1 MFLEYFNLTLHRGRQ
16 QQGHHVGAYSP
27 PPKYP
32 PRIGGGAPPFEEE
45 PYAAARS
52 LRYRELPPHRMPHFE
67 DEIIGDK
74 VIFGKN
80 AMRPP
85 IKLN

>member
-1 MFLEYFNLTLHRGRQ
+1 MNLMSHSGRPQ
-16 QQGHHVGAYSP
+16 PGHHVNAYSP

-32 PRIGGGAPPFEEE
+32 PPRIGGVPFDEG
-45 PYAAARS
+45 PYEAARS

-74 VIFGKN
+74 VISDCDSDRFF
-80 AMRPP
+80 P
-85 IKLN
+85 INHMHAH